1 MTEKMTG
8 RTLPLLIYFLIGI
21 PRISRHILNIHQLK
35 YAHWLL
41 LLNLGTLVQAFV
53 VIAFLLG
60 LPLGPSAR
68 DGKFHGS
75 HPSCAPESSHHSG
88 HCRWVAYSLAWWQ
101 LFRYATH
108 LSGEQDYIFGRR
120 PFSLGYYPG
129 TLSGGMISL

>member
-21 PRISRHILNIHQLK
+21 SLEFLGTFLNIHQLK

-60 LPLGPSAR
+60 LRSVLAR
-68 DGKFHGS
+68 ENAK
-75 HPSCAPESSHHSG
+75 
-88 HCRWVAYSLAWWQ
+88 
-101 LFRYATH
+101 TH
-108 LSGEQDYIFGRR
+108 RAGE
-120 PFSLGYYPG
+120 
-129 TLSGGMISL
+129 